1 MADGLP
7 ACVPLPERAI
17 CLHIGVHKTGTTALQ
32 AALAATRPELRRHG
46 VSYPGSRVAHHG
58 AAMAVLERS
67 WGWGDRGGQLMDA
80 GVFDALTRQAR
91 RQRGRVIVSS
101 EQFC

>member
-32 AALAATRPELRRHG
+32 AALAAARPELRRNG
-46 VSYPGSRVAHHG
+46 VSYPGSRVAPRCGDGG
-58 AAMAVLERS
+58 AGAIL
-67 WGWGDRGGQLMDA
+67 GLG
-80 GVFDALTRQAR
+80 
-91 RQRGRVIVSS
+91 
-101 EQFC
+101 